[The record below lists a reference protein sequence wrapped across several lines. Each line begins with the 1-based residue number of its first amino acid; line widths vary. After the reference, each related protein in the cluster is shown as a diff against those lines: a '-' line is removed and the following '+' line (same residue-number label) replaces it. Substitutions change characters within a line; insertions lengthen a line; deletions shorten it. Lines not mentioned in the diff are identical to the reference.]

1 MIVTV
6 TPNPSLDRTYHVD
19 ELRLG
24 ELHRAGYEAVEA
36 SGKGVNVSRVLLGL
50 GVATV
55 AVLPVGGREG
65 GEIAELLTADG
76 LDHRAVRV
84 AAAARVN
91 ITITEPGGRT
101 TKVNGSGGPLT
112 EAEQDALVAET
123 GRAAVAATWVTI
135 CGSLPP
141 GTGPDLVVR
150 LIDVAR
156 AAGARTAVDTSGEA
170 LSVAVAAGADLVKP
184 NREELAE
191 LAGHDLPD
199 VAAVAAAAVKLS
211 ETGPVV
217 LASMGAEG
225 AVLVEEGRCLW
236 GVAPPIEPVN
246 TAGAGDALLAG
257 YLAACHRGP
266 GRPGSGRPGPD
277 VEGPDVEGPDVEGH
291 GRSVAGR
298 AGPGPGGPEGRLA
311 EAVALGTSACLTAG
325 TVERAGR
332 SIAPADITVRRLGKH
347 MTSGA
352 SQEHPVTGRA
362 TGQTRRST

>member
-50 GVATV
+50 GVSTV

-65 GEIAELLTADG
+65 GEIAELLAADG

-91 ITITEPGGRT
+91 ITITEPGGRI
-101 TKVNGSGGPLT
+101 TKVNGPGGPLT
-112 EAEQDALVAET
+112 EAERDALVAET
-123 GRAAVAATWVTI
+123 GRAAVAATWVAI

-199 VAAVAAAAVKLS
+199 VAAVAAAAGKLA

-225 AVLVEEGRCLW
+225 AVLVEGDRCLW
-236 GVAPPIEPVN
+236 AVAPPIEPVN

-257 YLAACHRGP
+257 YLAACHQGP
-266 GRPGSGRPGPD
+266 GHR
-277 VEGPDVEGPDVEGH
+277 
-291 GRSVAGR
+291 VAGP
-298 AGPGPGGPEGRLA
+298 AGPGLGDSEGRLA

-332 SIAPADITVRRLGKH
+332 SIAPADITVWRLGVD
-347 MTSGA
+347 MTPGA